1 VTEPETLP
9 YGAASSG
16 HHLGEGAEMDGLVP
30 PTGRQICAEAAVDR
44 ATRTATHPNPRLSK
58 RIARPIHSITNGE
71 ADACDQ
77 TIRAVVQPYPSAG
90 VNFEV
95 I

>member
-1 VTEPETLP
+1 VMLAGHPIAS
-9 YGAASSG
+9 GSHSRSSGVMKNQASSG
-16 HHLGEGAEMDGLVP
+16 HHLGEGAEMDGLV
-30 PTGRQICAEAAVDR
+30 R
-44 ATRTATHPNPRLSK
+44 
-58 RIARPIHSITNGE
+58 ARPIHSITNGE
-71 ADACDQ
+71 TDACDQ